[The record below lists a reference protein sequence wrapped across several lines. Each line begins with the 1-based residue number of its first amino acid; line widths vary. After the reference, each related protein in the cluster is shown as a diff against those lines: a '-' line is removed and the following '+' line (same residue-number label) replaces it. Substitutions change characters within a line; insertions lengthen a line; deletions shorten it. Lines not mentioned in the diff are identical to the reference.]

1 MLIDVIQEKTFVK
14 VSYVNENGQIALENL
29 PLPPEGYTKWVI
41 CDEDD
46 PDKDPVF
53 HNYDGQPVK
62 RVSANKF
69 EDLNLTEFLTKRIDP
84 EIQKKIF
91 AFHKPNGFS
100 VDIETRITDDAMP
113 QAETAPND
121 ILTISIT
128 APNMATIILTTK
140 KPNVDKVQEI
150 LNETPVWE
158 YCRERKIELPWKYI
172 YFPNERE
179 MLIFF
184 CQMVRKNFHLIFG
197 WNFTWY
203 DWKYIT
209 NRCIKLSIPWE
220 KLMSPEEKADNDR
233 IPIHRLVI
241 DYMDAYK
248 AGSRGNSSLLSYS
261 LDSVAQFELGL
272 NKLDYPL
279 TLKELYLQDFDRFI
293 AYAIIDT
300 ILVQLIHKKTNK
312 IDVMFNMAYYTKV
325 PFKSSDGNI
334 AQTDALQ
341 FVEMYAQNQVY
352 ADVKE
357 VGTKEKY
364 EGAFVKE
371 PVYHECDFPAA
382 WDAKSLYPS
391 TIRAYNIS
399 PENYIGPC
407 KPHEVAKLRE
417 KGFFVSEKL
426 SVYKNSED
434 GSFKRLESKLA
445 TERTIYKTAMLHIWD
460 NFIPEVEKE
469 LKRRGLSTAT
479 SH

>member
-1 MLIDVIQEKTFVK
+1 
-14 VSYVNENGQIALENL
+14 
-29 PLPPEGYTKWVI
+29 
-41 CDEDD
+41 
-46 PDKDPVF
+46 
-53 HNYDGQPVK
+53 
-62 RVSANKF
+62 
-69 EDLNLTEFLTKRIDP
+69 
-84 EIQKKIF
+84 
-91 AFHKPNGFS
+91 
-100 VDIETRITDDAMP
+100 MP

-140 KPNVDKVQEI
+140 EPNVDKVQEI

-352 ADVKE
+352 ADVRE

-460 NFIPEVEKE
+460 NFIPKVEKE
-469 LKRRGLSTAT
+469 LKRRGLSTTT